1 MRYKYVH
8 KDVFEDMD
16 KVFKEMDTIFKA
28 MGKNMEDMME
38 SIQAEATPEPWQK
51 WFAWHP
57 VTIKGKRRW
66 LKSVYR
72 RNSLK
77 VGMTGITH
85 AWEYGDMFDVLKEAG
100 NGTKHSN

>member
-1 MRYKYVH
+1 MKYKNPYQ
-8 KDVFEDMD
+8 DVFEDMD

-38 SIQAEATPEPWQK
+38 SVQAEAKPEPWQK

-57 VTIKGKRRW
+57 VTIKGNRRW

-77 VGMTGITH
+77 ITMHGIAH